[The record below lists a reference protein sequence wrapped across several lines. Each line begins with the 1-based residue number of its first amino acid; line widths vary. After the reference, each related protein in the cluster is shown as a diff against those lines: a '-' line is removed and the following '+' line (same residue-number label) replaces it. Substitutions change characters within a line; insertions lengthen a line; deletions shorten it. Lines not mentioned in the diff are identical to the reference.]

1 MAMEIIDETK
11 GPVLF
16 VSITGDLNA
25 HTSPDFEK
33 YLFGVIEAG
42 QTKIVI
48 DGSQLQYISSAGL
61 RAVLAACKMLGA
73 KKGKLS
79 FCSLRD
85 PVRDVFEIAGF
96 GGVVSIF
103 SDRDSAEKSNRK

>member
-1 MAMEIIDETK
+1 MEIIDENK
-11 GPVLF
+11 GAVLF

-33 YLFGVIEAG
+33 YLLGVIESG
-42 QTKIVI
+42 QTRIVV
-48 DGSQLQYISSAGL
+48 DGTNLKYISSAGL
-61 RAVLAACKMLGA
+61 RVVLAACKMLGL

-79 FCSLRD
+79 FCCMQD
-85 PVRDVFEIAGF
+85 QVRDVFEVAGF

-103 SDRDSAEKSNRK
+103 PSRETAEKFSRK